1 MKRMYVVAVCV
12 LLVLG
17 VSAALCQQR
26 QVIGYYPSWQWEK
39 RNNLVN
45 TRTIPYDKFTI
56 INYAFL
62 YPSRDGGI
70 VGVDT
75 LARAE
80 DVILNGDR
88 DKTSGRCIP
97 GTSLADRAHQHNVK
111 VMISIGGWEGSMEFS
126 QIAAEPKKRAAFAH
140 ACVRQIVDHGFDGI
154 DIDWEFPGYAEHH
167 GIPADKQN
175 FTLFLQEIR
184 DSLTALG
191 KCTGRSY
198 LLTAAL
204 PSGGPNAEYME
215 IEKIDPILDYLNIM
229 TYDFSGGWSPVSGHN
244 APLYASRPED
254 SSLSVDAAFKLYH
267 EKYSI
272 PSRKINLGAPFYART
287 FGNCVGVNAVHTG
300 PDAEHFADGGAY
312 YYDLLPRMGEFNR
325 FWDEKAKVPYL
336 IAKNFKTF
344 ITYDDEESIALK
356 AQYVIDKN
364 AGGLI
369 IWEITADYLPDGST
383 PLLDAIQTTFRK
395 ADKENK

>member
-1 MKRMYVVAVCV
+1 MKQMYVVAAFV
-12 LLVLG
+12 LFVLG
-17 VSAALCQQR
+17 VSAAFGQQR

-80 DVILNGDR
+80 DMILNGER

-97 GTSLADRAHQHNVK
+97 GTSLADRAHRRNVK
-111 VMISIGGWEGSMEFS
+111 AMVSIGGWEGSGEFS
-126 QIAAEPKKRAAFAH
+126 QIAADPKKRAAFAH

-191 KCTGRSY
+191 KSAGRSY
-198 LLTAAL
+198 LFTAAL
-204 PSGGPNAEYME
+204 PSGGLNAENME
-215 IEKIDPILDYLNIM
+215 IDRIAPILDFLNIM
-229 TYDFSGGWSPVSGHN
+229 TYDFFGGWSPVSGHN
-244 APLYASRPED
+244 APLFADRSED
-254 SSLSVDAAFKLYH
+254 SSLSVDAAFRLYH
-267 EKYSI
+267 EKYGI
-272 PSRKINLGAPFYART
+272 PSQKINLGAPFYART
-287 FGNCVGVNAVHTG
+287 FRNCEGVNAVHTG
-300 PDAEHFADGGAY
+300 PDGEHFPDGGAY
-312 YYDLLPRMGEFNR
+312 YYELLPRMGEFNR
-325 FWDEKAKVPYL
+325 YWDEKAKVPYL
-336 IAKNFKTF
+336 LAKNFKTF

-356 AQYVIDKN
+356 AQYIIDKN
-364 AGGLI
+364 AAGLI

-383 PLLDAIQTTFRK
+383 PLLDAIQTTFHKSDKGRK
-395 ADKENK
+395 